1 MSTVDFQF
9 VTFDGFSPVSMIG
22 PYRAADYWKLPEGE
36 PVELIRGELVMS
48 PAPKSSHQ
56 IVVVL
61 LTELFSGISRK
72 SGGFA
77 LCAPSD
83 VILSDDTILQPD
95 VLYVAKERRGIVG
108 DRINGAPD
116 LVIEVLSAGA
126 ERRDRVAKLD
136 AYARYEV
143 PEFWIVDYRA
153 RIIDFLLL
161 EGGRYSMMKAADNRY
176 ESPRLPEVQI
186 DLATFWKE
194 VAERLPQSS

>member
-1 MSTVDFQF
+1 MSTVDYQF
-9 VTFDGFSPVSMIG
+9 VTFEGFSPVSTLG

-48 PAPKSSHQ
+48 PAPRSSHQ

-95 VLYVAKERRGIVG
+95 VFYIAKDRRNIVG
-108 DRINGAPD
+108 DRIDGAPD
-116 LVIEVLSAGA
+116 LVIEVLSSGA

-136 AYARYEV
+136 AYARCGV
-143 PEFWIVDYRA
+143 PEYWMVDYTTRV
-153 RIIDFLLL
+153 IDFLLL
-161 EGGRYSMMKAADNRY
+161 EDDRYAMLKAADDRY
-176 ESPRLPEVQI
+176 HSPRLPEVAI